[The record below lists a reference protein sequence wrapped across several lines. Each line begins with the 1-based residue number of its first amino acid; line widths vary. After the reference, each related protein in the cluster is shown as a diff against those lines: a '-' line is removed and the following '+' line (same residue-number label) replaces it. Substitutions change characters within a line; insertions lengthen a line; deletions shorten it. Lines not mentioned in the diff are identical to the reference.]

1 MALTN
6 KPVFHILCH
15 SGMSAH
21 LVCILSQL
29 GYLLFPVCEAS
40 HNILYVREFLGQ
52 SRFLHVTVELRATQG
67 HVHLCRITADTS
79 RHSVLNIEAWIRADE
94 VCYTYLFSGIE
105 TDMVLFRPEFVFQ
118 NLFFCRYNV
127 TSGFCLVK
135 LGDFLSVLC
144 TGFLTVLVPV
154 GNSPP
159 LIGIVEFTGILYV
172 HFRVL
177 VDDFLSQQHVYD
189 LA

>member
-1 MALTN
+1 
-6 KPVFHILCH
+6 
-15 SGMSAH
+15 
-21 LVCILSQL
+21 
-29 GYLLFPVCEAS
+29 
-40 HNILYVREFLGQ
+40 
-52 SRFLHVTVELRATQG
+52 
-67 HVHLCRITADTS
+67 
-79 RHSVLNIEAWIRADE
+79 
-94 VCYTYLFSGIE
+94 
-105 TDMVLFRPEFVFQ
+105 MVLFRPEFVFQ
-118 NLFFCRYNV
+118 NLLFCRYNV
-127 TSGFCLVK
+127 TSGLCLVK

-144 TGFLTVLVPV
+144 TGFLTVLIPV